1 MTPSEVSFLRR
12 LVAGRPTDRRHD
24 GVAARMSEVEGLGTV
39 RGARVVYAEQDF
51 TRAAS
56 ILRSRGFELQAPA
69 EAFARSQAPR
79 GGSEK
84 TGARRVTHG
93 LVAVVPVGMGDALA
107 ATPGSFIA
115 MPWTAA
121 LALPY
126 EALLVSENLE
136 PLMLLE
142 RYRWLENFFKGRPI
156 LAVFR
161 GAPGMFGNEAATKL
175 IAQDTRP
182 TLAFFDFDPKG
193 LSMAASL
200 PRREALCLP
209 PWHDLEAAT
218 RAARRDHLFSNS
230 AHQCR
235 AHLDHVPDS
244 QIALAWQ
251 RLKALAVGLDQEGF
265 PK

>member
-1 MTPSEVSFLRR
+1 MTPNEVNFLRR
-12 LVAGRPTDRRHD
+12 LVAGRPPDRRLD
-24 GVAARMSEVEGLGTV
+24 GIAARLNEVEGLGTV
-39 RGARVVYAEQDF
+39 RGARVVYAAHDYN
-51 TRAAS
+51 RAAS
-56 ILRSRGFELQAPA
+56 ILRSRGFDLQAPS
-69 EAFARSQAPR
+69 EPFARSQAPR

-84 TGARRVTHG
+84 TGAQRVTHG

-107 ATPGSFIA
+107 AAPGSFIA
-115 MPWTAA
+115 MQWTAA

-136 PLMLLE
+136 PLMLLD
-142 RYRWLENFFKGRPI
+142 RYSWLESFFMGRPI
-156 LAVFR
+156 LSVFR
-161 GAPGMFGNEAATKL
+161 GAPGMFGNDAAAKL
-175 IAQDTRP
+175 IAQDNRP

-209 PWHDLEAAT
+209 AWEELEIAT
-218 RAARRDHLFSNS
+218 RAARRDNLFSNS
-230 AHQCR
+230 VHQCR
-235 AHLDHVPDS
+235 PHLDHVPDA
-244 QIALAWQ
+244 QISVAWK